1 MYYDQKNGNLLKLDY
16 LFNLTPGYVYF
27 GRRALTKAQIEEQYA
42 GFHLSPAAQA
52 NLRPMMDQFCLAE
65 ACLIADLLSY
75 FENKGIS
82 FDPSYVYSD
91 VYRALSWVHTSGTLH
106 KAIVHNV
113 PKFLQRSAYLPA
125 FLKRLRAAGK
135 KVFIL
140 TNSGYQFI
148 DAGLTYLLDENWTDY
163 FDYVMVQS
171 GKPDFFLSNRRP
183 FRQIDRK
190 TGHIRWDK
198 VASLERNQVYVDG
211 NLAVRLELTFSPPN
225 FSRNFLRR
233 NSL

>member
-1 MYYDQKNGNLLKLDY
+1 
-16 LFNLTPGYVYF
+16 
-27 GRRALTKAQIEEQYA
+27 
-42 GFHLSPAAQA
+42 
-52 NLRPMMDQFCLAE
+52 MMDQFCLSE
-65 ACLIADLLSY
+65 ACIIADLLQH

-91 VYRALSWVHTSGTLH
+91 VYRALSWVHTSGLLH
-106 KAIVHNV
+106 RSIMENV
-113 PKFLQRSAYLPA
+113 PKFLERSSFLPD

-135 KVFIL
+135 KVFLL

-148 DAGLTYLLDENWTDY
+148 DAGLSYLLEPNWTDY

-198 VASLERNQVYVDG
+198 VADLERGQVYVDG
-211 NLAVRLELTFSPPN
+211 NLAVREFLQVCGSKLRQLMILVPSPLSGVSLDDKIERLT
-225 FSRNFLRR
+225 SRVFRR
-233 NSL
+233 PSVREFVSHVRLS